1 MKKKEL
7 STGKT
12 DKKNEINVYSVDG
25 KIKKRMKLSEL
36 FNEPLRIDLI
46 MKAVKSSRA
55 NRRQRYGSSKE
66 SGKRHAVHSVGK
78 GFGMSRVPRL
88 QDRTGSFAPGTV
100 GGRRAHPPKSEK
112 KWKEKMNKKEK
123 RKAVRSAIAAT
134 SSKEIVIKRG
144 HVFNEK
150 ITLPVVVEDDFENMK
165 TTKEVINVF
174 QSIGVY
180 DDILRA
186 KNNCHIRAGK
196 GKGRG
201 RKYRIP
207 KSVLVVVSKKRG
219 IEKSVN
225 NLLGVDIVTL
235 KGLNAELLAPGGAPG
250 RLTVFSESAFKEV
263 GKIE

>member
-1 MKKKEL
+1 M
-7 STGKT
+7 TGKT
-12 DKKNEINVYSVDG
+12 KKGKAENEINVYSVGG
-25 KIKKRMKLSEL
+25 KIKKSIKLPEL

-46 MKAVKSSRA
+46 RKAVNVSRA
-55 NRRQRYGSSKE
+55 NKRQAYAQSKE
-66 SGKRHAVHSVGK
+66 SGKRHVTHSVGK
-78 GFGMSRVPRL
+78 GVGMSRVPRL

-100 GGRRAHPPKSEK
+100 GGRRAHPPKTER

-134 SSKEIVIKRG
+134 SSKEIVVKRG

-150 ITLPVVVEDDFENMK
+150 ITLPVVVEDGFENMK

-174 QSIGVY
+174 QKIGVY

-186 KNNCHIRAGK
+186 KNSCHIRAGK
-196 GKGRG
+196 GKSRG

-207 KSVLVVVSKKRG
+207 KSVLVVVSKKG
-219 IEKSVN
+219 VEKSVN
-225 NLLGVDIVTL
+225 NLLGVDTVTS